1 MSWFRSKDDIDEIAY
16 LKKNIYFLEQRIQ
29 AMELTVSRCQA
40 QRQELRDKLNFI
52 KNARG
57 VGKVEAKL
65 RALNL
70 TNIEIT
76 MKEIFGERKK
86 YTFTGEFYE

>member
-1 MSWFRSKDDIDEIAY
+1 MSWFRSKDDIDEIAH
-16 LKKNIYFLEQRIQ
+16 LKKDIYFLEQRIQ
-29 AMELTVSRCQA
+29 AMESSASRCQA

-65 RALNL
+65 RALKL
-70 TNIEIT
+70 THLEIT
-76 MKEIFGERKK
+76 MKEIYGERKK
-86 YTFTGEFYE
+86 YTFAGEFYE